1 MSIAQPYQI
10 TLFLML
16 FKECA
21 THTFSFVERHK
32 CLDTLAR
39 LGMTIPQA
47 KSEIMSLTYEDY
59 CKGPELDTERGGD
72 FWTFGKVINGEVI
85 FIRLKVVFDFNL
97 AKCQSFHIA
106 ERPIE
111 YPYKGGTS
119 K

>member
-1 MSIAQPYQI
+1 
-10 TLFLML
+10 ML
-16 FKECA
+16 FKEFA
-21 THTFSFVERHK
+21 THEFSFVERDK

-39 LGMTIPQA
+39 LGITIPQA

-59 CKGPELDTERGGD
+59 CKGPEPDTERGGD
-72 FWTFGKVINGEVI
+72 FWTFGKLINGEVI
-85 FIRLKVVFDFNL
+85 FIRLKVVLDLKL

-111 YPYKGGTS
+111 YPYKGGKS